1 MSMLGPTGAVHAAG
15 LNQAEK
21 LNARAHEAKKVNTP
35 EGRKRAADEVDV
47 STTQAADAV
56 RNLKSNGDEETADDR
71 QEQDHYRPQKD
82 GEKKTPR
89 KHLDVQG

>member
-21 LNARAHEAKKVNTP
+21 LNARAHEAKKINTP

-47 STTQAADAV
+47 STAQSTDAV

-71 QEQDHYRPQKD
+71 QEQDHYRPQKEAE
-82 GEKKTPR
+82 EKPVH